1 MNFDPWCTYSNKC
14 QFFVWQFVIHDVLFF
29 HIRECPH
36 AEHLQHLS
44 NVNWNIF
51 SYSNIE
57 SVLSE
62 SFRSISN
69 TSSKALCGKRQ
80 GIFSAWT
87 GITNRLFQN
96 LSKANWNNMRCSNI
110 ESGLLRESSSN
121 FEYPIDRSLR
131 KEAGHIFSMDGAY
144 KPSSFLF
151 RSIFPSRLG

>member
-1 MNFDPWCTYSNKC
+1 MNFYPWCTYSHKY

-29 HIRECPH
+29 IS
-36 AEHLQHLS
+36 A
-44 NVNWNIF
+44 NVLMLNIF
-51 SYSNIE
+51 NTYPTSIETYSAIATL
-57 SVLSE
+57 SLCFSE

-80 GIFSAWT
+80 DIFSAWT
-87 GITNRLFQN
+87 GFTNRLFQN

>member
-1 MNFDPWCTYSNKC
+1 MNFYPWCTYSNKC

-57 SVLSE
+57 SVLLRE
-62 SFRSISN
+62 FSFNFEYLIEGSLRKEAGHIF
-69 TSSKALCGKRQ
+69 GMD
-80 GIFSAWT
+80 GIYKP
-87 GITNRLFQN
+87 FQN